1 MRRLLAARWVG
12 RFQGPRAPATDSG
25 QTCEDVGCFLPV
37 TAVRTRGSR
46 NRHTPSRQRAILGAA
61 QRLFAR
67 HGYERTTLDQICA
80 ALGVTKGSLYHHY
93 AGKEGIA
100 RALYREAIDGVH
112 GAINAALDQATDA
125 ESAVTGIVRSYLR
138 WFAGAPDLARF
149 VFEVM
154 DGRAGGIDVSD
165 VLARQEEFITAA
177 ARRLGAGRRA
187 RRLRKLPA
195 PLQVALVL
203 GPPRDFI
210 RHWCRT
216 PTRTAMRN
224 AQSLLPAAVWASV
237 RAD

>member
-1 MRRLLAARWVG
+1 MEL
-12 RFQGPRAPATDSG
+12 QTPAPDSG
-25 QTCEDVGCFLPV
+25 QTCEDIGCFLPV
-37 TAVRTRGSR
+37 TAVRIRGSR
-46 NRHTPSRQRAILGAA
+46 NRQTPSRQRAILGTAR
-61 QRLFAR
+61 RLFAR
-67 HGYERTTLDQICA
+67 YGYERTTLDQICA

-93 AGKEGIA
+93 AGKEAIA

-112 GAINAALDQATDA
+112 GAIDAALDQATDA

-154 DGRAGGIDVSD
+154 DGRVGAIDVSD
-165 VLARQEEFITAA
+165 VLSRQEEFITAA
-177 ARRLGAGRRA
+177 ARRLGSGRHA
-187 RRLRKLPA
+187 RRLRRLPA
-195 PLQVALVL
+195 PLRVALVL

-210 RHWCRT
+210 RHWSRI
-216 PTRTAMRN
+216 PTRTAMRK